1 MKNEAETTQQI
12 ELYEYKIKSDFYE
25 PNEED
30 DTKSI
35 ELYLPTPESFEKLQ
49 NIQIV
54 KEFVNFNLSKYKSFF
69 IEQKEEKSSEEK
81 IILNLNK
88 NSFIKSKEILPFL
101 TVFLGG
107 INSINSIYELFGEI
121 GTENQAREEIFFDKC
136 ENYLQYINSFVDFVK
151 ENEKLNIPFSQ
162 MEQLFNSLDELGI
175 NIPRE
180 DKNVLYRN
188 IKDSF
193 FLMGKNKILV
203 IMAPSNNF
211 WIKSEK
217 NSINDQNYDIKL
229 NNYSNIF
236 YHKKF
241 IQKFLSKITKHP
253 RCSFGLISSMTY
265 KNLKNCWEALER
277 QFSPVCPKK
286 VVFFAQKEHDQIMFD
301 PKKKKI
307 RFFRSIDKIIQ
318 HLKKEKEK
326 DLKEKCRNKT
336 DDVNEN
342 NENVEYFNRKNII
355 ILESE
360 EDKSSENTKCNSLFL
375 NVFNEHYLE
384 SNEKER
390 MVDDLE
396 ADKAINYILNLL
408 ENCTDDVRG
417 FLSNN
422 KISNKSSS
430 MK

>member
-1 MKNEAETTQQI
+1 
-12 ELYEYKIKSDFYE
+12 
-25 PNEED
+25 
-30 DTKSI
+30 
-35 ELYLPTPESFEKLQ
+35 
-49 NIQIV
+49 
-54 KEFVNFNLSKYKSFF
+54 
-69 IEQKEEKSSEEK
+69 
-81 IILNLNK
+81 
-88 NSFIKSKEILPFL
+88 
-101 TVFLGG
+101 
-107 INSINSIYELFGEI
+107 
-121 GTENQAREEIFFDKC
+121 
-136 ENYLQYINSFVDFVK
+136 
-151 ENEKLNIPFSQ
+151 
-162 MEQLFNSLDELGI
+162 MEQLFKSLDELGI

-180 DKNVLYRN
+180 DKNILYRN

-193 FLMGKNKILV
+193 FMMEKNKILV
-203 IMAPSNNF
+203 IIAPSNNF

-286 VVFFAQKEHDQIMFD
+286 VTFFAQKEHDQIMVD

-318 HLKKEKEK
+318 HLKKEKER

-336 DDVNEN
+336 DDANEN

-360 EDKSSENTKCNSLFL
+360 GDKASENTKYNSLFL

-396 ADKAINYILNLL
+396 ADKAINYLLNLL

-417 FLSNN
+417 YLSNN
-422 KISNKSSS
+422 KVNSEPSST
-430 MK
+430 K